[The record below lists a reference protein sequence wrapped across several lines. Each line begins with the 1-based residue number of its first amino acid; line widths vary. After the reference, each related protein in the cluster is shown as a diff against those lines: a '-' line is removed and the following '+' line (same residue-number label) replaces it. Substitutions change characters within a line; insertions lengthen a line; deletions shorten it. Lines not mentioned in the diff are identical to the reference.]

1 MIDAATLFSRLRPG
15 PDGLVPAVVAH
26 ADDHRH
32 LMLGYVNEASLA
44 ETMRSGHVT
53 FWSRSKGRLWT
64 KGESSGHFLDVREIR
79 VDCDEDALLIFAIPH
94 GPTCHTGRTSCFYR
108 KVEGEDFDTLP
119 IDDGPVPA
127 VSVLE
132 ATMQVIEARKRGE
145 LGASASGKSYVRGL
159 LDKGVGRTGEKLVE
173 EAGELATALADES
186 DERVAS
192 EAADLMFHA
201 LVGLAARGLDLRHVE
216 AVLAARH
223 GLSGIDERRARG
235 KSDDV

>member
-1 MIDAATLFSRLRPG
+1 MIDATTLFSRLRPG

-26 ADDHRH
+26 AEDHRH

-108 KVEGEDFDTLP
+108 RLEGEDFDALP
-119 IDDGPVPA
+119 IDDGPKPV
-127 VSVLE
+127 VSVLA

-145 LGASASGKSYVRGL
+145 LGSSTSGKSYVRGL
-159 LDKGVGRTGEKLVE
+159 LDKGTGRIGEKLVE
-173 EAGELATALADES
+173 EAGELARALADES

-192 EAADLMFHA
+192 EAADLVFHA
-201 LVGLAARGLDLRHVE
+201 LVGLAARGLDLRDVE